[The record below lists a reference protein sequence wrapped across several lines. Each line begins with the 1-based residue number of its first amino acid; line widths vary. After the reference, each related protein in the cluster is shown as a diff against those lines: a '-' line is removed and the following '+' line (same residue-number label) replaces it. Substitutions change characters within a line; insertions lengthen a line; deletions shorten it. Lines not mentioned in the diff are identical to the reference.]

1 MFLGKWNDKM
11 FKKMQNTLFWSPFC
25 PNLGKKLF
33 FHKIG
38 LRHFLVSILYQTNS
52 EKNSYLM
59 DEQTN
64 ELLWWNQ

>member
-1 MFLGKWNDKM
+1 MKWQNVQKNAKYSILEPFLPK
-11 FKKMQNTLFWSPFC
+11 F
-25 PNLGKKLF
+25 GKKLI